1 MSGREEREKGSG
13 LGTGVSG
20 AQKSWGPKEGMCLGK
35 CEVKWNL
42 IGRRGLGEA
51 TRERHLGLKHN

>member
-1 MSGREEREKGSG
+1 
-13 LGTGVSG
+13 
-20 AQKSWGPKEGMCLGK
+20 MCLGK